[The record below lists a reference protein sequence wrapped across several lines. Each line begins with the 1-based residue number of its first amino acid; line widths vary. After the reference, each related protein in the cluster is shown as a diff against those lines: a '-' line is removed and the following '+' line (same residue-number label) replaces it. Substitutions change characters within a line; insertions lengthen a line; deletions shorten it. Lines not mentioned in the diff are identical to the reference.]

1 MKISYGKHFPVGCP
15 NKLMG
20 NFHLFSLNLDP
31 LLFLPHCAPSSH
43 LSYSSLQQLPH
54 KVHSIRLRNWV
65 AELVILP
72 NGIHFGHWRRTRG
85 VCVIC
90 LHCTPLG
97 HWTADC
103 GRMLDTGDTREGKGA
118 WKRGCRLAE
127 KGSGQQWFFEGPRT
141 GLGVVCTILMA
152 D

>member
-1 MKISYGKHFPVGCP
+1 MAHYWSIWMKIGYGKHFPVGCP

-31 LLFLPHCAPSSH
+31 LLFLPHCAPSSP

-97 HWTADC
+97 HWTVDC
-103 GRMLDTGDTREGKGA
+103 GRMLDTGDTREGRGRGRGGA
-118 WKRGCRLAE
+118 DWRKKE
-127 KGSGQQWFFEGPRT
+127 VGSNDFLKDP
-141 GLGVVCTILMA
+141 GLG
-152 D
+152 